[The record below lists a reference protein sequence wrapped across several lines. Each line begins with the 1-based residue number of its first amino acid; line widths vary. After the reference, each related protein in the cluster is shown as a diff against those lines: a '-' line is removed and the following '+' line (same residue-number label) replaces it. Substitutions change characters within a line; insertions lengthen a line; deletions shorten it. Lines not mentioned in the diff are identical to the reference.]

1 MHICHESNKTVTGP
15 ISARI
20 VALYH
25 QNRQIWLKSTQIG
38 TTLTEI
44 ALIWPNFTQIGP
56 VSTRIINYKRCNL
69 SDAYNLFA
77 GIGVGLNIYSI
88 FESGVDKEYALPIF
102 INAKAYLPVSPQ
114 TDFFA
119 SLDCGYWFGISSNL
133 KEVGGLMLTPSVGV
147 CFDLGKSYGL
157 NLSLGYNHQNWSA
170 DGPVSLNTGAIGIKV
185 GFSF

>member
-1 MHICHESNKTVTGP
+1 MKKLLLISFLLLGFSFTANSQNKYQGEV
-15 ISARI
+15 
-20 VALYH
+20 
-25 QNRQIWLKSTQIG
+25 QIG
-38 TTLTEI
+38 Y
-44 ALIWPNFTQIGP
+44 NFGVKDFDP
-56 VSTRIINYKRCNL
+56 DYANL
-69 SDAYNLFA
+69 SFINGIRFNKNLFA
-77 GIGVGLNIYSI
+77 GIGVGLNTYAI

-170 DGPVSLNTGAIGIKV
+170 DGPVSVNTGAIGLKV

>member
-1 MHICHESNKTVTGP
+1 V
-15 ISARI
+15 
-20 VALYH
+20 
-25 QNRQIWLKSTQIG
+25 QIG
-38 TTLTEI
+38 Y
-44 ALIWPNFTQIGP
+44 NFGVKDFDP
-56 VSTRIINYKRCNL
+56 DYANL
-69 SDAYNLFA
+69 SFINGIRFNKNLFA
-77 GIGVGLNIYSI
+77 GIGVGLNTYSI

>member
-1 MHICHESNKTVTGP
+1 MKKLLLISFLLLGFSFAANSQNKYQGEV
-15 ISARI
+15 
-20 VALYH
+20 
-25 QNRQIWLKSTQIG
+25 QIG
-38 TTLTEI
+38 Y
-44 ALIWPNFTQIGP
+44 NFGVKDFDP
-56 VSTRIINYKRCNL
+56 DYANL
-69 SDAYNLFA
+69 SFINGIRFNKNLFA
-77 GIGVGLNIYSI
+77 GIGVGLNTYSI

-170 DGPVSLNTGAIGIKV
+170 DGPVSVNTGAIGLKV

>member
-1 MHICHESNKTVTGP
+1 MKKLLLISFLILGFSFTANSQNKYQGEV
-15 ISARI
+15 
-20 VALYH
+20 
-25 QNRQIWLKSTQIG
+25 QIG
-38 TTLTEI
+38 Y
-44 ALIWPNFTQIGP
+44 NFGVKDFDP
-56 VSTRIINYKRCNL
+56 DYANL
-69 SDAYNLFA
+69 SFINGIRFNKNLFA
-77 GIGVGLNIYSI
+77 GIGVGLNTYSI

-119 SLDCGYWFGISSNL
+119 SLDCGYWFGISSNH

>member
-1 MHICHESNKTVTGP
+1 MKKLLL
-15 ISARI
+15 ISFLILGFSFTA
-20 VALYH
+20 
-25 QNRQIWLKSTQIG
+25 NSQIKYQGEVQIG
-38 TTLTEI
+38 Y
-44 ALIWPNFTQIGP
+44 NFGVKDFDP
-56 VSTRIINYKRCNL
+56 DYANL
-69 SDAYNLFA
+69 SFINGIRFNKNLFA

-119 SLDCGYWFGISSNL
+119 SLDCGYWFGISSNH